1 MFGILGQIGKAL
13 LPTLM
18 NVGGQ
23 LLSSSPIGTSLKKF
37 GKSQF
42 GDVLKNGATILKSAI
57 QNAPD

>member
-37 GKSQF
+37 GKS
-42 GDVLKNGATILKSAI
+42 
-57 QNAPD
+57 